1 MWGEAVSLRSL
12 SVVCVLALSACGG
25 SEVIL
30 EGERFPVRPDDADMS
45 VDIDPAS
52 LPAVQLTKAVTNSEW
67 THKNGDRSHFP
78 GHIQGAFPLEPI
90 WNKSIGRGASREGR
104 ITSGPIIAG
113 NTVYTLD
120 AAASVKAFSL
130 DGASRWSR
138 DLTLKG
144 EVSLDGFGGGL
155 AFGAE
160 TLVAGTGFGEVVA
173 MDPANGE
180 IIWRQELDAPVRSA
194 PTVSG
199 NLVYVVSRNDQAYA
213 IDVENGRI
221 RWRVAGIDPDAGVVG
236 GASPAASNGLVVLP
250 FASGEVVG
258 AVARNGRRAWTAVV
272 SGGRRGHVRARLS
285 DITGDPVISGD
296 TIYVANQS
304 GRFVALDRR
313 SGNRNWSVNDGSLA
327 PALPMGNSV
336 FFVTDTA
343 KLKRLDANDGS
354 QLWSVQLPQF
364 EDEEDR
370 RGAYLHSGPVMVG
383 GRLLVAS
390 SDGALRSF
398 DPTTGAELGI
408 TPIGGGGAAAQPALA
423 GGRLFVVSRDGTLFA
438 FQ

>member
-1 MWGEAVSLRSL
+1 MVGVRPL
-12 SVVCVLALSACGG
+12 SRTLCAGLLVLLAACGG
-25 SEVIL
+25 SDVIL
-30 EGERFPVRPDDADMS
+30 EGERLPVRPDDQ
-45 VDIDPAS
+45 AS
-52 LPAVQLTKAVTNSEW
+52 DAIAPENLPAVQLTKAVTNSEW
-67 THKNGDRSHFP
+67 THKNGDRTHFP
-78 GHIQGAFPLEPI
+78 GHVQGAFPLEQV
-90 WNKSIGRGASREGR
+90 WSQSIGRGASREGR
-104 ITSGPIIAG
+104 ITSGPIIAD
-113 NTVYTLD
+113 NLVFTLD
-120 AAASVKAFSL
+120 AAASLRAFSL
-130 DGASRWSR
+130 DGAPVWTR
-138 DLTLKG
+138 DLTLRG

-155 AFGAE
+155 AFGSG

-173 MDPANGE
+173 VQPATGE
-180 IIWRQELDAPVRSA
+180 IIWRQELDAPVRSS

-199 NLVYVVSRNDQAYA
+199 GLVYVVSRNDQAYA
-213 IDVENGRI
+213 IDIKNGRI

-236 GASPAASNGLVVLP
+236 GASPAATSGLVVLP

-258 AVARNGRRAWTAVV
+258 TVARNGRRAWTAVV
-272 SGGRRGHVRARLS
+272 SGGRRGLVRSRLS

-296 TIYVANQS
+296 TVYVANQS

-313 SGNRNWSVNDGSLA
+313 SGQRKWSVNDGSLS

-343 KLKRLDANDGS
+343 KLKRIDASDGS
-354 QLWSVQLPQF
+354 QLWSVQLPEY
-364 EDEEDR
+364 EDAEDR
-370 RGAYLHSGPVMVG
+370 KGAYLHSGPVMVG

-390 SDGALRSF
+390 GDGALRSF
-398 DPTTGAELGI
+398 DPTTGAELGT